1 MSDAVR
7 CSNIIKQLNDHA
19 NGGGL
24 LTSAIGLETG
34 VKTRSCCFCL
44 DRLWSWIKG
53 VSFDKNEVAKSI
65 NTAFQGVD
73 LSHLNVSKE
82 ELNLF
87 SQNLAQLSSKFSKG
101 SQFDQGLGTVIASV
115 GSHVLQNKPTMQA
128 LTVPKVAAQR
138 TPVRT
143 GHMDGASAARSD
155 LRGPTLISSPSMHNS
170 FPSVRTPLLSQ
181 PKQPVYVEG
190 VGPTGLRGIPNY
202 SSNCFAIAAYQ
213 MVKSNPSLYDAI
225 FNSPSFKLDKRFDA
239 LREFDRKYDSGIQ
252 LTTADMQKVRTAC
265 LTQFNIPS
273 QGHQDAY
280 EVLTLALF
288 QYLPPTSAIRST
300 AIYEFTVAPDRVDH
314 ALRGMNSVQ
323 VIDRTPTPGTWPF
336 SSDQVTVRVRRNFK
350 TDPASS
356 LAISLDRVSSGASLE
371 QAIAHDLSEGRGDT
385 FKLSP
390 TVVGRQTEKQVTF
403 IAGREV
409 TIALKRFDNYGNKIS
424 KQVSVPNGQVQLG
437 EGGPHTVKGFIV
449 HLGATKR
456 YGHYVEYQKVGDQ
469 WYLNNDSR
477 SEPVLTVV
485 ALKAMRDAYV
495 LYAERA

>member
-7 CSNIIKQLNDHA
+7 CSNIIKQVNDHA
-19 NGGGL
+19 KSGAL
-24 LTSAIGLETG
+24 FTSDIGLETG

-65 NTAFQGVD
+65 NTAFQGVN

-82 ELNLF
+82 ELKLF
-87 SQNLAQLSSKFSKG
+87 SLNLVQLNSKFSNG
-101 SQFDQGLGTVIASV
+101 GQFDQKLGSVIASV
-115 GSHVLQNKPTMQA
+115 GTHVLQKKPTRQGLPA
-128 LTVPKVAAQR
+128 PKVTAQR

-155 LRGPTLISSPSMHNS
+155 LRGPTLISPSMHTS
-170 FPSVRTPLLSQ
+170 FSSIRTPLLSQ
-181 PKQPVYVEG
+181 PKAPVYVKG

-202 SSNCFAIAAYQ
+202 SSNCFAISAYQ
-213 MVKSNPSLYDAI
+213 MVKSNPALYDAI
-225 FNSPSFKLDKRFDA
+225 FNAPSFKRDKRFDA

-252 LTTADMQKVRTAC
+252 LTTADMQKVRTEC
-265 LTQFNIPS
+265 LTQFHIPS
-273 QGHQDAY
+273 HGHQDAY

-288 QYLPPTSAIRST
+288 DHLTPTSTIRST
-300 AIYEFTVAPDRVDH
+300 AIYEFTVAPDRVDA
-314 ALRGMNSVQ
+314 ALRGMDGVQ
-323 VIDRTPTPGTWPF
+323 VIDRTLRPGTWPF

-350 TDPASS
+350 TDPVSS
-356 LAISLDRVSSGASLE
+356 LAITLDRAPSGASLE
-371 QAIAHDLSEGRGDT
+371 EAIARDLSEGRGDT

-390 TVVGRQTEKQVTF
+390 TITGRQTEKQVTF
-403 IAGREV
+403 TPGREV

-449 HLGATKR
+449 HLGRTRR

-469 WYLNNDSR
+469 WYLNNDR
-477 SEPVLTVV
+477 SSDPVSTAV
-485 ALKAMRDAYV
+485 ALNAMRDAYV
-495 LYAERA
+495 LYAERS